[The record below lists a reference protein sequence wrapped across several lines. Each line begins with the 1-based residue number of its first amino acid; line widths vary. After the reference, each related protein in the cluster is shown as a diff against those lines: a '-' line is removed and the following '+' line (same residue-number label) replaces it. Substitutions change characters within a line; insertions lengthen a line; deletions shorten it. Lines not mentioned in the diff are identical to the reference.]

1 MRKVY
6 DSFCKYDGEYIH
18 LKKQQYMDVAERISE
33 IIQKSNYPENEGGFM
48 LAKKWLRNNEQLSS
62 VRAFGEAGRTLLND
76 LSKWIPVFISFILG
90 LLTNYYTAQNGF
102 SVVTLPWVLF
112 LLIILLGYSV
122 EIGLKCATEK
132 IEKLHIRILDEMTF
146 CEYEVLIKERRTDKE
161 NETKQEDNQ
170 GTQGQMH
177 MKRMKSNRLRKKC
190 FLCHFVK
197 RNGIVTALGIVA
209 FVYCCICS
217 ICKGSETWNISNSIV
232 RSLGDLFYNIC
243 ISIIAAYVF
252 LIFQAWLSFRREGL
266 VEKYTKSYIRLYLLK
281 DCKLLQMQ
289 LELIMNGQ
297 KDEKEL
303 NQSIALVCE
312 RIQEE
317 LFLCTTKY
325 REGLSDDLYENIDA
339 LFFDNEFYLIEK
351 RARGQLTNMSMKEIL
366 QGYGV
371 YGRMQDIIKEIA
383 DTLEN

>member
-1 MRKVY
+1 
-6 DSFCKYDGEYIH
+6 
-18 LKKQQYMDVAERISE
+18 
-33 IIQKSNYPENEGGFM
+33 
-48 LAKKWLRNNEQLSS
+48 
-62 VRAFGEAGRTLLND
+62 
-76 LSKWIPVFISFILG
+76 
-90 LLTNYYTAQNGF
+90 
-102 SVVTLPWVLF
+102 
-112 LLIILLGYSV
+112 
-122 EIGLKCATEK
+122 
-132 IEKLHIRILDEMTF
+132 
-146 CEYEVLIKERRTDKE
+146 
-161 NETKQEDNQ
+161 
-170 GTQGQMH
+170 
-177 MKRMKSNRLRKKC
+177 
-190 FLCHFVK
+190 
-197 RNGIVTALGIVA
+197 
-209 FVYCCICS
+209 
-217 ICKGSETWNISNSIV
+217 
-232 RSLGDLFYNIC
+232 
-243 ISIIAAYVF
+243 
-252 LIFQAWLSFRREGL
+252 
-266 VEKYTKSYIRLYLLK
+266 
-281 DCKLLQMQ
+281 MQ